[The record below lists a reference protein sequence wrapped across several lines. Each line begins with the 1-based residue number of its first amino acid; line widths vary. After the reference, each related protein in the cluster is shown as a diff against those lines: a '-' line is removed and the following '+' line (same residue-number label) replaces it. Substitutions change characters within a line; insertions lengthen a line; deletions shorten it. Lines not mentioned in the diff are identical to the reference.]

1 MQSERTEFFP
11 DTFQAAI
18 AVDGYSSA
26 APAIHTAPFAGR
38 RAAGSLKSRQAYVRL
53 KRLLDILMVLAVAP
67 AVLLVVGVAAL
78 AILVAMGRPVF
89 FLQDRVGLNGR
100 VFRMWKL
107 RTMHCGE
114 RIVGHATV
122 KDDPRI
128 TPLGALLR
136 RTHLDELPQLWNMLA
151 GDMTLI
157 GPRPEQPHLAAFY
170 AEHIP
175 DYDKRHSVT
184 PGLTGLAQVYFGYA
198 ADLEETR
205 EKAVYDLR
213 YVEDLGPALDA
224 KIFVRTV
231 RVYADPRFVR

>member
-1 MQSERTEFFP
+1 MQSERTDFFV
-11 DTFQAAI
+11 DTLQAAV
-18 AVDGYSSA
+18 AVDGYSTA
-26 APAIHTAPFAGR
+26 ATAISSPALRRDSLRAGPTRAVYR
-38 RAAGSLKSRQAYVRL
+38 RV
-53 KRLLDILMVLAVAP
+53 KRLADILLVLAVAAP
-67 AVLLVVGVAAL
+67 VLIVVAL
-78 AILVAMGRPVF
+78 AAVAILIAMGRPVF
-89 FLQDRVGLNGR
+89 FVQDRVGRGGR

-128 TPLGALLR
+128 TPLGHFLR
-136 RTHLDELPQLWNMLA
+136 RTHLDELPQLWNMLT

-157 GPRPEQPHLAAFY
+157 GPRPEQPHLADFY
-170 AEHIP
+170 AQHIP
-175 DYDKRHSVT
+175 GYERRHDVT

-213 YVEDLGPALDA
+213 YVENMGPLLDA
-224 KIFVRTV
+224 RIFVRTV
-231 RVYADPRFVR
+231 RVYSDPRFVR